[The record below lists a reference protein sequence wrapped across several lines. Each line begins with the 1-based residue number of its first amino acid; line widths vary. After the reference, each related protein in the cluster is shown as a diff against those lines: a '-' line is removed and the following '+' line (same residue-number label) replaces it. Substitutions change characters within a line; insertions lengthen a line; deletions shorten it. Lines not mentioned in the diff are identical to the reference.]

1 MLVCGHWSGAR
12 VGYWWP
18 WWGIYGYGFWCQS
31 LLWYLMFWLFVCF
44 FFFFLWLVYF
54 LNLLLFWCY
63 DRYVCFFIFCN
74 VTLTMKC
81 LGFFIPLK
89 SILILILI
97 LRWFWTVWIMY
108 CHCNYAVML
117 IMKWGSLMTDSSLC
131 GMDYVN
137 LRSSHVLVW
146 REFWYHPA
154 HWRLQANTR
163 VPTKP
168 SREICWEERKGT
180 EMSTRLSL
188 PWLYIWEVLSEAS
201 EQAFCYPPGNLS

>member
-1 MLVCGHWSGAR
+1 M
-12 VGYWWP
+12 
-18 WWGIYGYGFWCQS
+18 ID
-31 LLWYLMFWLFVCF
+31 MF
-44 FFFFLWLVYF
+44 VYIF
-54 LNLLLFWCY
+54 
-63 DRYVCFFIFCN
+63 FCN

-117 IMKWGSLMTDSSLC
+117 IMKWRSLMTDSSLC
-131 GMDYVN
+131 GMDNVN
-137 LRSSHVLVW
+137 LRSSHILVW

-168 SREICWEERKGT
+168 PREICWEERKVT

-188 PWLYIWEVLSEAS
+188 PGLYIWEVLSEAP
-201 EQAFCYPPGNLS
+201 EQAFRYPPGNLSWSFMYLCSSKWFLTQDAFPPIKNSAFYVCF